1 MDNMIRKSRERTLG
15 ATTCMNNFF
24 YKVYKII
31 WTYNINFIV
40 NALVTIIK

>member
-1 MDNMIRKSRERTLG
+1 MIRKSRECKLG
-15 ATTCMNNFF
+15 ATTCMTQFIL
-24 YKVYKII
+24 YKVYEII